1 MLDVRALNAYYGEI
15 QVLYDVALQVHPGE
29 VAVVVGANGAGKTS
43 LINALSGTIDRE
55 GEIHFDGTAIDRL
68 PPHEVAEMGL
78 IQVPE
83 DRHLFPFLTVREN
96 LDLGAYPTRA
106 RPVAAQTLQEVLD
119 LMPRLKERT
128 RQVAGSLSGGEQ
140 QLCAIGRALMSKP
153 RLLMLDE
160 PTLGL
165 APIMVS
171 LVFDLIR
178 QIRDTGTTILLVEQ
192 NVNRSLALADRAYVL
207 EGGSIVLEGGGQALL
222 KDERL
227 KAAYL
232 GG

>member
-1 MLDVRALNAYYGEI
+1 MLKVRALDAFYGEV
-15 QVLYDVALQVHPGE
+15 QVLYGVDLDVAAGE
-29 VAVVVGANGAGKTS
+29 VVVVVGANGAGKTT

-55 GEIHFDGTAIDRL
+55 GDVWLEGKTIGEL
-68 PPHEVAEMGL
+68 PPHEVAALGL
-78 IQVPE
+78 VQVPE
-83 DRHLFPFLTVREN
+83 GRRLFPFLSVREN
-96 LDLGAYPTRA
+96 LELGAYPARA
-106 RPVAAQTLQEVLD
+106 RADAPQTMQAVLK
-119 LMPRLKERT
+119 LMPRLLERT
-128 RQVAGSLSGGEQ
+128 DQLAGSMSGGEQ
-140 QLCAIGRALMSKP
+140 QLCAIGRALMAKP

-178 QIRDTGTTILLVEQ
+178 EIRDAGTTILLVEQ
-192 NVNRSLALADRAYVL
+192 NVNRSLELADRGYVL
-207 EGGSIVLEGGGQALL
+207 EGGAIVLKGSGRELL
-222 KDERL
+222 RDERL

>member
-1 MLDVRALNAYYGEI
+1 LLNVHALNAFYGEV
-15 QVLYDVALQVHPGE
+15 QVLYDVSLEVAPGE
-29 VAVVVGANGAGKTS
+29 VVVVVGANGAGKTT

-55 GEIHFDGTAIDRL
+55 GDINFEGRAIGDME
-68 PPHEVAEMGL
+68 PHNVAALGL

-83 DRHLFPFLTVREN
+83 GRRLFPFLSVREN
-96 LDLGAYPTRA
+96 LELGAYPTRA
-106 RPVAAQTLQEVLD
+106 RADAAHTLEGVLK
-119 LMPRLKERT
+119 LMPRLLERT
-128 RQVAGSLSGGEQ
+128 NQLAGSLSGGEQ
-140 QLCAIGRALMSKP
+140 QLCAVGRALMSKP

-178 QIRDTGTTILLVEQ
+178 EIQATGTTILLVEQ
-192 NVNRSLALADRAYVL
+192 NVNRSLALADRGYVL
-207 EGGSIVLEGGGQALL
+207 EGGSIVLKGSGDELL
-222 KDERL
+222 RDERL

>member
-1 MLDVRALNAYYGEI
+1 LLDVRGLNAYYGEI
-15 QVLYDVALQVHPGE
+15 QVLHDVTLSVRSGE
-29 VAVVVGANGAGKTS
+29 VVVVVGANGAGKTS

-55 GEIHFDGTAIDRL
+55 GEVLFENKPIGEMA
-68 PPHEVAEMGL
+68 PHDIAGMGL

-83 DRHLFPFLTVREN
+83 DRHLFPFLTVEEN
-96 LDLGAYPTRA
+96 LALGAYPMRA
-106 RPVAAQTLQEVLD
+106 RPVADQTLKDVLV
-119 LMPRLKERT
+119 LMPRLEERL
-128 RQVAGSLSGGEQ
+128 QQIAGSLSGGEQ
-140 QLCAIGRALMSKP
+140 QLCAIGRALMSRP

-171 LVFDLIR
+171 LVFDLIS
-178 QIRDTGTTILLVEQ
+178 QIRDAGTTVLLVEQ

-207 EGGSIVLEGGGQALL
+207 EGGSIVLQGGGKELL
-222 KDERL
+222 ADERL

>member
-1 MLDVRALNAYYGEI
+1 M
-15 QVLYDVALQVHPGE
+15 LYDVGLSVEAGE
-29 VAVVVGANGAGKTS
+29 VVVVVGANGAGKTS
-43 LINALSGTIDRE
+43 LINALSGAIDRE
-55 GEIHFDGTAIDRL
+55 GDIQFDGTSLENMAAHDIAGL
-68 PPHEVAEMGL
+68 GL

-83 DRHLFPFLTVREN
+83 DRHLFPFLSVREN
-96 LDLGAYPTRA
+96 LELGAYPARA
-106 RPVAAQTLQEVLD
+106 RSAAQETMQDVLK
-119 LMPRLKERT
+119 LMPRLRERIG
-128 RQVAGSLSGGEQ
+128 QIAGSLSGGEQ

-171 LVFDLIR
+171 MVFDLIGEIQR
-178 QIRDTGTTILLVEQ
+178 GGTTILLVEQ

-207 EGGSIVLEGGGQALL
+207 EGGSIVLQGSGQELL
-222 KDERL
+222 GDERL
-227 KAAYL
+227 KAAYF

>member
-1 MLDVRALNAYYGEI
+1 MLKVQALNAFYGEV
-15 QVLYDVALQVHPGE
+15 QVLYDINLHVAPGE
-29 VAVVVGANGAGKTS
+29 VVVVVGANGAGKTS
-43 LINALSGTIDRE
+43 LMNALSGTMDRDGDIDFE
-55 GEIHFDGTAIDRL
+55 GRSIGEMA
-68 PPHEVAEMGL
+68 PHDVAALGL
-78 IQVPE
+78 VHVPE
-83 DRHLFPFLTVREN
+83 GRRLFPFLSVREN
-96 LDLGAYPTRA
+96 LELGAYPARA
-106 RPVAAQTLQEVLD
+106 RAAAAQTMEDVLK
-119 LMPRLKERT
+119 LMPRLRERT
-128 RQVAGSLSGGEQ
+128 SQLAGSLSGGEQ

-178 QIRDTGTTILLVEQ
+178 EIRSTGTTILLVEQ
-192 NVNRSLALADRAYVL
+192 NVNRSLALADRGYVL
-207 EGGSIVLEGGGQALL
+207 EGGSIVLQGSGNELL
-222 KDERL
+222 GDERL